1 MTINPTA
8 VIAPIVMLASLV
20 LAVQALVDRE

>member
-1 MTINPTA
+1 MTLNPLL

-20 LAVQALVDRE
+20 LAIQALVDRE